1 VACTVFGCSNSGI
14 VGSNPTQGMDV
25 CPCFSVLCCS
35 AYIDALRWADP
46 LSRESYQLS
55 KQIHKFQKIISELEQ
70 AKRPNP

>member
-1 VACTVFGCSNSGI
+1 
-14 VGSNPTQGMDV
+14 MDV